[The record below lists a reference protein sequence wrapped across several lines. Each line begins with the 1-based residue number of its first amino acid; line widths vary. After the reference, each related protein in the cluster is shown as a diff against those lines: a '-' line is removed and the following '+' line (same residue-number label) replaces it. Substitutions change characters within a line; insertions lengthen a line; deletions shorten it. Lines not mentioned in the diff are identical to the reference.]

1 MHCWKYLNTKTVV
14 PEMAKRLDSG
24 VARDSCFRRP
34 LSPVPKAIE
43 GYETIAEDGRTD
55 ESSLTRAATLQDF
68 DEMSGISVLAST
80 SDLCDD
86 HGA

>member
-1 MHCWKYLNTKTVV
+1 
-14 PEMAKRLDSG
+14 MAKRLDGG

-34 LSPVPKAIE
+34 LSPVPKVVE
-43 GYETIAEDGRTD
+43 GHETIAEGGRTD

-68 DEMSGISVLAST
+68 DEMSKISVLAST

-86 HGA
+86 RGA